1 MKLESIALHHGYESE
16 KMTKNQQQLR
26 FTRPL
31 DLLLIIL
38 NMEQIYLTSKSREI
52 FIQE

>member
-16 KMTKNQQQLR
+16 KNDQKSATTP
-26 FTRPL
+26 FTRPQ
-31 DLLLIIL
+31 DLPLIIQ

>member
-16 KMTKNQQQLR
+16 KNDQKSATIPIYQ
-26 FTRPL
+26 TS
-31 DLLLIIL
+31 DLLLIIH

>member
-16 KMTKNQQQLR
+16 KNDQKSATIPITKPRGL
-26 FTRPL
+26 P
-31 DLLLIIL
+31 LIIH

>member
-16 KMTKNQQQLR
+16 KNDQKSATIP

-31 DLLLIIL
+31 DLPLIIH
-38 NMEQIYLTSKSREI
+38 NMSR
-52 FIQE
+52 FI

>member
-16 KMTKNQQQLR
+16 KMTKSQQQPP
-26 FTRPL
+26 FTRPQ
-31 DLLLIIL
+31 DLPLIIQ